1 MKKAITTK
9 KYKVEN
15 MRCVSCAM
23 LIEEELE
30 TTHCADS
37 ATCNYAS
44 SELTLESQNQIDDEK
59 VIDVVSKLGYKIHP
73 KE

>member
-1 MKKAITTK
+1 MTTK

-15 MRCVSCAM
+15 MHCVSCAM

-30 TTHCADS
+30 NSHCADT
-37 ATCNYAS
+37 ANCNYAS
-44 SELTLESQNQIDDEK
+44 TELTLESQDQIDDSK
-59 VIDVVSKLGYKIHP
+59 VLDVVSKLGYKIHL

>member
-1 MKKAITTK
+1 MKKDVIIK

-30 TTHCADS
+30 NAGCADN
-37 ATCNYAS
+37 AICNYAS
-44 SELTLESQNQIDDEK
+44 SELTLKSQNQIDEAK
-59 VIDVVSKLGYKIHP
+59 VIGVISKLGYKIHL
-73 KE
+73 KA